1 MILDD
6 QLLLM
11 PESPLPGEWQRYLNN
26 LNGTEAIAIGEILN
40 ASCRVLSR
48 PGFQVI
54 TSVQQQASQLE
65 VEYETSE
72 EGTQRWQQQAR
83 SSIGWGAP
91 GIQAWPIGQS
101 VGLAESFRDRYK
113 TTGRLVQALL
123 KASQSQIE
131 TAKSLRPLAP
141 NAPMAASHRTRY
153 PIVQG
158 PMTRVSDTAEFANA
172 VSQGGALPM
181 LALALLR
188 GSQVR
193 DLLQKAKELMGDRS
207 WGIGILGFVP
217 QALRSEQMQ
226 AVLEVKPPF
235 ALIAGGRPDQ
245 AAQLEAEG
253 IATYIHVPTPGLL
266 KMFLEQGARRFVFEG
281 RECGGHVGPLTSF
294 MLWESTIQTLIDRVP
309 AGSKQDVHILFA
321 GGIHDARSAA
331 MISAMAAPL
340 VERGMRI
347 GVLMGTAY
355 LFTQE
360 AVSCGAI
367 VEGFQ
372 EQALECTR
380 TINLETGPGHA
391 SRCVRTQFAEEFYTT
406 RRRML
411 AAGSSAEEIKNVLEE
426 LNLGRLRIASK
437 GLVRSTDKQIATV
450 DKEDQLSN
458 GMYMIGQVATMR
470 DRINSINSLH
480 QDISQT
486 STELL
491 ALAIASDAETDT
503 NTAQPSDIA
512 IIGIGTLLPQA
523 TYPDIFWE
531 NILRK
536 VSAITE
542 IPSQPWDWRLYYD

>member
-1 MILDD
+1 M
-6 QLLLM
+6 
-11 PESPLPGEWQRYLNN
+11 RYL
-26 LNGTEAIAIGEILN
+26 
-40 ASCRVLSR
+40 
-48 PGFQVI
+48 
-54 TSVQQQASQLE
+54 
-65 VEYETSE
+65 
-72 EGTQRWQQQAR
+72 
-83 SSIGWGAP
+83 
-91 GIQAWPIGQS
+91 
-101 VGLAESFRDRYK
+101 
-113 TTGRLVQALL
+113 
-123 KASQSQIE
+123 
-131 TAKSLRPLAP
+131 
-141 NAPMAASHRTRY
+141 
-153 PIVQG
+153 IVQG
-158 PMTRVSDTAEFANA
+158 PRTRVSDTAEFANA

-193 DLLQKAKELMGDRS
+193 DLLHKAKELMGDRS
-207 WGIGILGFVP
+207 WGISILGFVP

-226 AVLEVKPPF
+226 AVLEVKLPF

-355 LFTQE
+355 LFIKE

-372 EQALECTR
+372 EQAQECTR

-391 SRCVRTQFAEEFYTT
+391 SRCV
-406 RRRML
+406 
-411 AAGSSAEEIKNVLEE
+411 
-426 LNLGRLRIASK
+426 
-437 GLVRSTDKQIATV
+437 
-450 DKEDQLSN
+450 
-458 GMYMIGQVATMR
+458 
-470 DRINSINSLH
+470 
-480 QDISQT
+480 
-486 STELL
+486 
-491 ALAIASDAETDT
+491 
-503 NTAQPSDIA
+503 IA
-512 IIGIGTLLPQA
+512 IG
-523 TYPDIFWE
+523 
-531 NILRK
+531 
-536 VSAITE
+536 V
-542 IPSQPWDWRLYYD
+542 

>member
-1 MILDD
+1 
-6 QLLLM
+6 
-11 PESPLPGEWQRYLNN
+11 
-26 LNGTEAIAIGEILN
+26 
-40 ASCRVLSR
+40 
-48 PGFQVI
+48 
-54 TSVQQQASQLE
+54 
-65 VEYETSE
+65 
-72 EGTQRWQQQAR
+72 
-83 SSIGWGAP
+83 
-91 GIQAWPIGQS
+91 
-101 VGLAESFRDRYK
+101 
-113 TTGRLVQALL
+113 
-123 KASQSQIE
+123 
-131 TAKSLRPLAP
+131 
-141 NAPMAASHRTRY
+141 
-153 PIVQG
+153 
-158 PMTRVSDTAEFANA
+158 
-172 VSQGGALPM
+172 
-181 LALALLR
+181 
-188 GSQVR
+188 
-193 DLLQKAKELMGDRS
+193 
-207 WGIGILGFVP
+207 
-217 QALRSEQMQ
+217 
-226 AVLEVKPPF
+226 
-235 ALIAGGRPDQ
+235 
-245 AAQLEAEG
+245 
-253 IATYIHVPTPGLL
+253 
-266 KMFLEQGARRFVFEG
+266 
-281 RECGGHVGPLTSF
+281 
-294 MLWESTIQTLIDRVP
+294 
-309 AGSKQDVHILFA
+309 
-321 GGIHDARSAA
+321 

-347 GVLMGTAY
+347 GVLMFTAY

-523 TYPDIFWE
+523 AYPDIFGIGDFTTIAIAMLKTKS
-531 NILRK
+531 ILNG
-536 VSAITE
+536 VVF
-542 IPSQPWDWRLYYD
+542 